1 MAKRTR
7 RTQTEAQKN
16 ASARNFE
23 IFLLN
28 GMIANLH
35 NIHYAHRTDAQ
46 ETKKLLGLALDI
58 LADLRS
64 AIKEYRS

>member
-1 MAKRTR
+1 MVKRTR
-7 RTQTEAQKN
+7 RRQTEAQKN

-23 IFLLN
+23 IFILT

-35 NIHYAHRTDAQ
+35 NIRYAHRTDD
-46 ETKKLLGLALDI
+46 EEMKKLLGLALDI

-64 AIKEYRS
+64 AIREYRS

>member
-1 MAKRTR
+1 MTKRTR
-7 RTQTEAQKN
+7 RRQTEAQKN

-23 IFLLN
+23 IFILT

-35 NIHYAHRTDAQ
+35 NIRYAHRTD
-46 ETKKLLGLALDI
+46 EEMKKLLGLALDI

-64 AIKEYRS
+64 AIREYRS